1 MNFDIE
7 KLHVTLI
14 EILDYVVSLCEKHN
28 IQYCLI
34 YGSALGA
41 YRHKGFIPWDDDM
54 DIAMPRDDYEKFIS
68 IMKCQTD
75 AQFSIQSEETEDSYF
90 LTFAKVRKRGTIF
103 VESIAEKK
111 YKNNGIYID
120 IFPLDLVKNSEG
132 VSYKLKRKIINYL
145 KHVLK
150 LKACP
155 KLYRQKEGGIKFCL
169 DCALSFPWWLLPN
182 KDILKILKK
191 LMVADIDYKDAN
203 YIAQYDESS
212 TAAVMEKGIYFPL
225 KKCEF
230 EGKTYYIPGGIEY
243 YLMQQYGNDYMEL
256 PPLDKR
262 VTHKPIQ
269 LKF

>member
-14 EILDYVVSLCEKHN
+14 EILDYIVSVCKKHN
-28 IQYCLI
+28 IQYCMV

-41 YRHKGFIPWDDDM
+41 YRHNGFIPWDDDM
-54 DIAMPRDDYEKFIS
+54 DIAMPRYDYEKFIS
-68 IMKCQTD
+68 IMKRQTD
-75 AQFSIQSEETEDSYF
+75 AQFSIQSEETEDNYF
-90 LTFAKVRKRGTIF
+90 LTFAKVRKKGTIF

-111 YKNNGIYID
+111 YKNNGIYVD
-120 IFPLDLVKNSEG
+120 VFPLDSVKNPEG
-132 VSYKLKRKIINYL
+132 VSYKLKRKLINYL

-169 DCALSFPWWLLPN
+169 DCVLSFPGWILSN
-182 KDILKILKK
+182 KGILKILKK
-191 LMVADIDYKDAN
+191 LMVVDIAYEDAN

-212 TAAVMEKGIYFPL
+212 AAAVMEKSIYFPL

-230 EGKTYYIPGGIEY
+230 EGKTYY
-243 YLMQQYGNDYMEL
+243 
-256 PPLDKR
+256 
-262 VTHKPIQ
+262 
-269 LKF
+269 LKSR

>member
-14 EILDYVVSLCEKHN
+14 EILDYIVSVCKKHN
-28 IQYCLI
+28 IQYCMV

-41 YRHKGFIPWDDDM
+41 YRHNGFIPWDDDM
-54 DIAMPRDDYEKFIS
+54 DIAMPRYDYEKFIS
-68 IMKCQTD
+68 IMKRQTD
-75 AQFSIQSEETEDSYF
+75 AQFSIQSEETEDNYF
-90 LTFAKVRKRGTIF
+90 LTFAKVRKKGTIF

-111 YKNNGIYID
+111 YKNNGIYVD
-120 IFPLDLVKNSEG
+120 VFPLDSVKNPEG
-132 VSYKLKRKIINYL
+132 VSYKLKRKLINYL

-169 DCALSFPWWLLPN
+169 DCVLSFPGWILSN
-182 KDILKILKK
+182 KGILKTLKK
-191 LMVADIDYKDAN
+191 LMVVDIAYEDAN

-212 TAAVMEKGIYFPL
+212 AAAVMEKSIYFPL

-230 EGKTYYIPGGIEY
+230 EGKTYYIPGGIED
-243 YLMQQYGNDYMEL
+243 YLRRQYGNDYMEL
-256 PPLDKR
+256 PPVDKR

>member
-150 LKACP
+150 LKGVS
-155 KLYRQKEGGIKFCL
+155 Q
-169 DCALSFPWWLLPN
+169 
-182 KDILKILKK
+182 
-191 LMVADIDYKDAN
+191 
-203 YIAQYDESS
+203 
-212 TAAVMEKGIYFPL
+212 
-225 KKCEF
+225 
-230 EGKTYYIPGGIEY
+230 
-243 YLMQQYGNDYMEL
+243 
-256 PPLDKR
+256 
-262 VTHKPIQ
+262 
-269 LKF
+269 